1 MGYLSVNEVFNKNL
15 PNTMKPLTTRFF
27 LLCLCAFAFL
37 SSKAQLVSVHL
48 GATTAVNATFVLDK
62 GLSEDPRYN
71 SSYTYKMS
79 PIGFN
84 FGLELGKKFGLS
96 LESIL
101 SKQGQVYQM
110 IDAYEKVKGERKIDL
125 SYLQLP
131 LLMKFMGGG
140 NGGARGNFNFGP
152 QLSILTNAVESIQ
165 ANAGTFEIPQGVDFA
180 AIQAEFPTAVQ
191 NSDGTYTLPSDVP
204 SRDLLTKKAND
215 FKNSEFSLATAFGL
229 DIDLSKHLFLTTQIR
244 ATYSLTDMRNGD
256 VIEQL
261 KSGGNIFANRAN
273 LLVGMQIGLH
283 YMLGKTRS
291 FKFKE

>member
-1 MGYLSVNEVFNKNL
+1 MGYLSVNEVFNSNY
-15 PNTMKPLTTRFF
+15 PTMKKFTNRF
-27 LLCLCAFAFL
+27 LLMCLCAFAFTV
-37 SSKAQLVSVHL
+37 SKAQLVSVHL

-71 SSYTYKMS
+71 SSFTYKMS

-84 FGLELGKKFGLS
+84 FGLELGKKFGLG

-110 IDAYEKVKGERKIDL
+110 IDAAEKIKGERKIDL
-125 SYLQLP
+125 TYLQLP

-152 QLSILTNAVESIQ
+152 QLSILTAAAESIQ
-165 ANAGTFEIPQGVDFA
+165 ANAGTYDIPEGVDFA
-180 AIQAEFPTAVQ
+180 AIQAEFPTAQ
-191 NSDGTYTLPSDVP
+191 QSSDGTQYTLPSDVP

-215 FKNSEFSLATAFGL
+215 FKNSEFSIATAFGL
-229 DIDLSKHLFLTTQIR
+229 DIDLSKHLFLTTQVR